1 MLPFVYRITKY
12 DPADRD
18 ERGSYVGTVEA
29 VSDHGP
35 VESAYLQA
43 VAACAEHVGIDRL
56 AVREPQIAP
65 THVGFGAEPTVEG
78 YGLAGL
84 FPPDLTGFHDGAQVS
99 LTVGLELVRAMLR
112 DSGV

>member
-18 ERGSYVGTVEA
+18 ENGSYIGTAEA

-43 VAACAEHVGIDRL
+43 VAACAEHAGIDRL
-56 AVREPQIAP
+56 AVREPQLASS
-65 THVGFGAEPTVEG
+65 VVDFGAEPAIEG
-78 YGLAGL
+78 DGLAGL
-84 FPPDLTGFHDGAQVS
+84 FSSDLTGVS
-99 LTVGLELVRAMLR
+99 VAAG
-112 DSGV
+112 